1 MRYIKLSSV
10 IRKVNDELQELCKK
24 YKFDYISNDEIEGR
38 SFLRDD
44 FHLSDNGMN
53 VLVGGFVNQE
63 TQVRDIYKR

>member
-10 IRKVNDELQELCKK
+10 IRKVNDELKELCKK

-63 TQVRDIYKR
+63 TQVRDIYER